1 MKLQDAK
8 LDARRR
14 EEKIELLEEKKDG
27 RKKEK

>member
-1 MKLQDAK
+1 MKLQDSK